1 MMSAEAQLDYTAL
14 LLREFHARGGT
25 RLEVAADSYDSYNEA
40 VDAAHA
46 NMVWT
51 HPGMSNYTRNKAGRV
66 VMSSP
71 FKIIDFWTRTRTID
85 WRDWQVDS

>member
-14 LLREFHARGGT
+14 LLREFHALGGA
-25 RLEVAADSYDSYNEA
+25 RLEVASASYDSYNEA

-51 HPGMSNYTRNKAGRV
+51 HPGTSPFARNKAGRV

-71 FKIIDFWTRTRTID
+71 FKIIDFWTRTRAIE
-85 WRDWQVDS
+85 WRDWLIDD